1 MDDYK
6 SLSHTSWECKYHI
19 VFIPKCCRKVSYNHI
34 KKELGKLFAELAKH
48 RESHIETGS
57 LQPDHAHM
65 LISIPSKYN
74 VAQVIGYIKGK
85 SAIHIARMYAGKK
98 KNFSGEQFWAC
109 GYFVS
114 TVGKD
119 EQMIQEYIRHQES
132 EDKRI
137 DQLKLCCCIGT
148 PLSRYRRVHEALV

>member
-19 VFIPKCCRKVSYNHI
+19 VFIPKCRRKVLYGHI
-34 KKELGKLFAELAKH
+34 RNELGKLFVELARHK
-48 RESHIETGS
+48 ECHIETGS
-57 LQPDHAHM
+57 LQPDHVHM
-65 LISIPSKYN
+65 LISVPPKYS

-85 SAIHIARMYAGKK
+85 SAIHIARTYAGKR
-98 KNFSGEQFWAC
+98 KNFTGEQFWAR

-119 EQMIQEYIRHQES
+119 EKTIQDYIRSQVA
-132 EDKRI
+132 EDKRV
-137 DQLKLCCCIGT
+137 DQLKLC
-148 PLSRYRRVHEALV
+148 